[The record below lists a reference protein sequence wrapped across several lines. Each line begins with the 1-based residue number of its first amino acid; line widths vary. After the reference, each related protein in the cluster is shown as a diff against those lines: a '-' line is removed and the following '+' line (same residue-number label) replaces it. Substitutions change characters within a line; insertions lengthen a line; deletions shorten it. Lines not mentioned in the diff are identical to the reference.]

1 MRFFF
6 PFVFCVSFLLGQF
19 DNSGTSAANFLKIG
33 VGGRATAMGG
43 AITGQVDDPTSLF
56 WNPAGIANARNIE
69 FTVNH
74 NDWIFDLTHSY
85 IAAVMPAGRVG
96 HFGLSINYLDM
107 GKMERT
113 TELAPEGDGT
123 SFSASDIAI
132 GFAYAK
138 KMSDRF
144 NVGIQLKMIQESISF
159 SSASAVAIDAG
170 SQYITRFSGLKIGIA
185 ITNFGSKLTLNGTDQ
200 KVDIDPFVELDG
212 NPDVVANLRTEDWP
226 LPMAFRMGLSFQPLG
241 PESLIRNNFLTLT
254 VNTDYYDS
262 RDLNPYF
269 VSGVEFKVGK
279 LFYLRSGTRF
289 EYLHFSES
297 PWGAPAQPQGS
308 RVVNQLC
315 SKEK

>member
-1 MRFFF
+1 
-6 PFVFCVSFLLGQF
+6 
-19 DNSGTSAANFLKIG
+19 
-33 VGGRATAMGG
+33 
-43 AITGQVDDPTSLF
+43 
-56 WNPAGIANARNIE
+56 
-69 FTVNH
+69 
-74 NDWIFDLTHSY
+74 
-85 IAAVMPAGRVG
+85 
-96 HFGLSINYLDM
+96 M

-159 SSASAVAIDAG
+159 SSARAVAIDAG

-185 ITNFGSKLTLNGTDQ
+185 ITNFGSKMTLNGTDQ
-200 KVDIDPFVELDG
+200 KVDIDPFEELDG
-212 NPDVVANLRTEDWP
+212 NPDVVATLRTEDWP

-241 PESLIRNNFLTLT
+241 PESLIRNNFLILT
-254 VNTDYYDS
+254 INTDYYDS

-269 VSGVEFKVGK
+269 VSGIELKVGK

-297 PWGAPAQPQGS
+297 YDDLSSSELDDKSNTELYINRFSWGFGLSSESFPFFPYKMNLDYSVSDLGILGITSQFG
-308 RVVNQLC
+308 LTF
-315 SKEK
+315 KF